1 MPHRILVVGSFVQDL
16 NFATRRFPEPGETVV
31 GTFLTGPG
39 GKGSNQAVAARRAG
53 GEVTFVG
60 AVGDDPFGREVRRF
74 YEAEGIS
81 FHLKE
86 VKDRATGTAAI
97 LRDASAQNEIVVAL
111 GANDALLPEDVPES
125 LWAKHGLLVCQCEIH
140 RPTTRAL
147 LRRGAERGL
156 TTILNPAPMPDDFS
170 LEVLKQVDLLIPNET
185 EFCSLLRQAGL
196 DAPQASQLAASGE
209 DRLVEWCRELGL
221 ERAILTLGAAGLFV
235 MDGSRTR
242 RLPVVPG
249 IKAVDTTGA
258 GDAFVG
264 AFAAAFAANGEDLFA
279 AAAFANAAAA
289 LSVTRPGTAPATPR
303 REEIEA
309 LLARAD
315 TPR

>member
-1 MPHRILVVGSFVQDL
+1 MSHRILVVGSFVQDL

-74 YEAEGIS
+74 YEAEGIH

-86 VKDRATGTAAI
+86 VADQATGTAAI

-111 GANDALLPEDVPES
+111 GANDALFPEDIPES
-125 LWAKHGLLVCQCEIH
+125 VWSGHGLLVCQCEIH
-140 RPTTRAL
+140 RPTTEAL
-147 LRRGAERGL
+147 LRRAKKEGL
-156 TTILNPAPMPDDFS
+156 TTILNPAPMPEDFS
-170 LEVLKQVDLLIPNET
+170 IDILPSVDLLIPNET
-185 EFCSLLRQAGL
+185 EFCSLLRQTGAV
-196 DAPQASQLAASGE
+196 APEAAALGTCDE
-209 DRLVEWCRELGL
+209 DRLAGWFGDLGL
-221 ERAILTLGAAGLFV
+221 ERAILTMGAAGLFL
-235 MDGSRTR
+235 MEGAKTH

-249 IKAVDTTGA
+249 IQAVDTTGA

-289 LSVTRPGTAPATPR
+289 LSVTRPGTAPATAR

-309 LLARAD
+309 LLARSD
-315 TPR
+315 TPL